1 MLHHHKQLKLDYL
14 QTKIATD
21 RMHCKFKSSGQKKKR
36 EKKKKK
42 VKNKRI
48 SRHQVTMLMPFT
60 KKNLIQKH
68 LKLNITWH
76 VT

>member
-21 RMHCKFKSSGQKKKR
+21 RMHCKFKSSGQKKRKN
-36 EKKKKK
+36 K

-60 KKNLIQKH
+60 KKKLIQKH